1 MLKITGPVWI
11 TVYDVADI
19 FDLPVRMVGR
29 LHTAGLVAVVSKGG
43 VYRYHL
49 GDVEALANT
58 PGWFADRARA
68 RLKAARRNGVLP

>member
-1 MLKITGPVWI
+1 MLKLTGPAWI
-11 TVYDVADI
+11 TVYEVADV

-29 LHTAGLVAVVSKGG
+29 LRTAGLVAVVGKGG

-49 GDVEALANT
+49 GDVETLANT

-68 RLKAARRNGVLP
+68 RLKTARRTGAQP